1 MRTVFTLSTLLY
13 CALANNLHAEWTE
26 FRGPFGQGYVG
37 NANVPLTWSETENVT
52 WKTEIAGKAWS
63 SPVVLGDQIWMT
75 TAVTNEPTPE
85 QIEKQFQASGLTR
98 QQFERRQVHGTL
110 SLRAVCVDRS
120 SGAVLHDMELFEIES
135 PEAIHTANSY
145 ASPTPVIEQGRA
157 YCHFGSNGTACID
170 TANGNVIWSRKIA
183 TNFSVGAGSSP
194 VVYDKVL
201 VLVCDGI
208 DKQFITG
215 LDKRDGKTL
224 WETPRPPIRNEDG
237 QHRKAYS
244 TPLLVRQDGRDQY
257 VIPGAQ
263 WVVSYDP
270 TTGEELW
277 RVDHGE
283 GFSNVPRPVYGL
295 GMVFI
300 CTGFGKPELLAIRV
314 DGSGDVTQSHVA
326 WRAKGQISAKP
337 SPVLVG
343 NLLFVIGD
351 TGIASCFDAH
361 TGKELW
367 KERIGGN
374 FSASPIATH
383 DRVYLF
389 SEEGDT
395 TVIKAASEYIELA
408 KSHVDGKLMASPAVL
423 GSTLLLRSDS
433 KLYRIE

>member
-1 MRTVFTLSTLLY
+1 MRIAFTLSTLL
-13 CALANNLHAEWTE
+13 CVAAATNLHADWTE
-26 FRGPFGQGYVG
+26 FRGPSGQGNVG
-37 NANVPLTWSETENVT
+37 DAKLPLTWSETQNVT

-63 SPVVLGDQIWMT
+63 SPVVVGDQIWMT
-75 TAVTNEPTPE
+75 TAVTNEPTPA

-98 QQFERRQVHGTL
+98 PEFERRQVHGSL
-110 SLRAVCVDRS
+110 SLRAVCVDRT
-120 SGAVLHDMELFEIES
+120 SGRLLRDIGLFEIDS

-145 ASPTPVIEQGRA
+145 ASPTPVIEEGRV

-170 TANGNVIWSRKIA
+170 TASGKVIWERSIA

-194 VVYDKVL
+194 VVYDNVL

-208 DKQFITG
+208 DKQFIAG

-224 WETPRPPIRNEDG
+224 WETPRPPIRNPDG
-237 QHRKAYS
+237 QQRKAYS
-244 TPLLVRQDGRDQY
+244 TPLLVREGGRDQY

-270 TTGEELW
+270 ATGEELW
-277 RVDHGE
+277 RFDHGE
-283 GFSNVPRPVYGL
+283 GFSNVPRPVYGH

-300 CTGFGKPELLAIRV
+300 CTGYGKPELLAIRV

-326 WRAKGQISAKP
+326 WRASGQISAKP
-337 SPVLVG
+337 SPVLVDD
-343 NLLFVIGD
+343 LLFVIGD
-351 TGIASCFDAH
+351 AGIASCFDAR

-374 FSASPIATH
+374 FSASPIATN
-383 DRVYLF
+383 DRIYLF

-395 TVIKAASEYIELA
+395 TVIKAAREYIELA
-408 KSHVDGKLMASPAVL
+408 KSHVDGKLMASPAVV

-433 KLYRIE
+433 NLYRIE